1 MNEAIVDLNCQ
12 RRVAR
17 TLIFL
22 LSPPAQCGVGCREQ
36 VLKNCSPLVK
46 EDLEE
51 QRQEAGKNI
60 RVLAVDPSGDE
71 IMGDFVVL

>member
-1 MNEAIVDLNCQ
+1 M
-12 RRVAR
+12 
-17 TLIFL
+17 
-22 LSPPAQCGVGCREQ
+22 
-36 VLKNCSPLVK
+36 LKNCSLLVK